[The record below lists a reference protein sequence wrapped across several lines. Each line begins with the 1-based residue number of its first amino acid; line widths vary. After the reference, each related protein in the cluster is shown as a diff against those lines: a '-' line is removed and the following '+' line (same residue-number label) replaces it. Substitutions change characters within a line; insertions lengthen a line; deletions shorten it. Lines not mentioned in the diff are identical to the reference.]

1 MQEAMLNRETAR
13 ATAKS
18 HLTRETTR
26 QFDVA
31 LHSAA
36 VSSIESMA
44 QLRKAVCVCVDA
56 LRDGDVGPVDMILA
70 MKTCALD
77 SAGRYQ
83 PEFDEQ
89 PVSNVNTLLDQIVK
103 WAIAE
108 YYTTRS

>member
-1 MQEAMLNRETAR
+1 MLDRESAR

-18 HLTRETTR
+18 HITRETTR

-36 VSSIESMA
+36 LSSIESMA
-44 QLRKAVCVCVDA
+44 VLRTAVCDCVDS
-56 LRDGDVGPVDMILA
+56 LRDGDVGIVEMILA
-70 MKTCALD
+70 MKMCALD
-77 SAGRYQ
+77 SAARYQ
-83 PEFDEQ
+83 PGLDEL

>member
-1 MQEAMLNRETAR
+1 MSDREVAR

-18 HLTRETTR
+18 HITRETTR

-31 LHSAA
+31 LHGAA
-36 VSSIESMA
+36 TSSIESMA
-44 QLRKAVCVCVDA
+44 VLRSAVCSCVNSM
-56 LRDGDVGPVDMILA
+56 RDGDVGIVEMILA

-77 SAGRYQ
+77 SAARYQ
-83 PEFDEQ
+83 PELDEM
-89 PVSNVNTLLDQIVK
+89 PVSNVNTLMDQIVK

>member
-1 MQEAMLNRETAR
+1 MLDRESAR

-18 HLTRETTR
+18 HITRETTR

-31 LHSAA
+31 LHGAA

-44 QLRKAVCVCVDA
+44 VLRTAVCNCVDS
-56 LRDGDVGPVDMILA
+56 LREGEVGIVDMILA

-83 PEFDEQ
+83 PEFDEL

-108 YYTTRS
+108 YYTERS